1 MSISAKELA
10 AKLNISA
17 ATVSMVFNNKPGI
30 SEETRYR
37 VMTAARQYGY
47 VFKNR
52 TGEILTESCPIQFII
67 FKSHGSVV
75 SDTPFFTELMEGIIQ
90 SCADIGYLSKV
101 SYHYADTDFEM
112 QAEKNGYR
120 SSAGLILLGTEMDER
135 QLLKFLDLNIATVVL
150 DAYFEQIS
158 TDYVLINNVQG
169 AFLATDYLARCGHTA
184 IGYLKSSVYISNF
197 GERANGYYNALRK
210 HGIDT
215 SHPYVI
221 PLSPQTEQGYADM
234 VRYLEGNP
242 PLATAYFADNDIIAI
257 AALRGFARYGYSCP
271 GDISIIGFDDMPF
284 CELTTP
290 PMSTMRVPKRNLGR
304 IAVKRLMEKMQM
316 NDSEHVK
323 VSIATQLI
331 ERESVKKRTD

>member
-30 SEETRYR
+30 SEETRYK

-47 VFKNR
+47 VFKNKSV
-52 TGEILTESCPIQFII
+52 EILPENRTINFII

-75 SDTPFFTELMEGIIQ
+75 ADTPFFTELMEGIIQ

-101 SYHYADTDFEM
+101 SYHYADADFET

-120 SSAGLILLGTEMDER
+120 SSAGLILLGTEMEER
-135 QLLKFLDLNIATVVL
+135 HLLEFLDMGIATVVL
-150 DAYFEQIS
+150 DAYFEDIS

-169 AFLATDYLARCGHTA
+169 AFLATDYLAQCGHKT
-184 IGYLKSSVYISNF
+184 IGFLKSSVYISNF

-234 VRYLEGNP
+234 VNYLEGNP
-242 PLATAYFADNDIIAI
+242 PLATAYFADNDIIAV
-257 AALRGFARYGYSCP
+257 AALRGFAKFGYHCP
-271 GDISIIGFDDMPF
+271 KDISVIGFDDMPF
-284 CELTTP
+284 CQLTTP
-290 PMSTMRVPKRNLGR
+290 PMSTMRVPKRSLGR
-304 IAVKRLMEKMQM
+304 IAVKRLMEKLQM
-316 NDSEHVK
+316 NETDPIK
-323 VSIATQLI
+323 ISIATRLI
-331 ERESVKKRTD
+331 ERESVKKMSE